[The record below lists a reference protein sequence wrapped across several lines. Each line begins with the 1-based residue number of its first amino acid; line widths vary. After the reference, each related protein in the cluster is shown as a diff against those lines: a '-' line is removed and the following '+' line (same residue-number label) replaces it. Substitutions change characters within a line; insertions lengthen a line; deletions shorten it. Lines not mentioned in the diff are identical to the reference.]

1 MAEQV
6 REGNYGRFGASSLAD
21 GICFTF
27 EGEKDSDCA
36 IRLYEKQKRVD
47 QPCAYRDIPVPKE
60 FCIGAV
66 RSVCIDGLDAEQY
79 DYNYVIDGNVVV
91 DPYARRVVGR
101 EKWGDY
107 RRRDVHYE
115 VHSGFDFSEFDWK
128 NDHCPE
134 IAGTDMVLY
143 KLHVRGF
150 TKDGGV
156 SGRTKGTY
164 AAIVEKI
171 PYLKELG
178 ITTVE
183 LMPAYE
189 FEELVP
195 PKHEEHP
202 MDFEGWAPQ
211 AVAGYQLMQQR
222 EYEEKEKELP
232 GINYWGYGSGNYFA
246 PKASYASGNIPS
258 VEMKEMIRSLH
269 EAGLECVMEMSFDAQ
284 VNPNYIVEVLRYW
297 VLEYHVDGFHLLCSD
312 TAVASVVCDVLLR
325 RTKIFAL
332 HFPDEAWNQQSAY
345 PHLYVYNDDFLY
357 AARKLI
363 NHQDGNMVEYLN
375 QQKKQHPNIGFVNYF
390 ANNNGFTLADTFSY
404 VTKHNEENGEE
415 GADGNDWN
423 YSVNCGVE
431 GVTRKK
437 KILQQRGQLM
447 RQAIAAVVLAQGVPL
462 IFAGDEFGNS
472 QNGNNNA
479 YCQDNQVGWVNW
491 KQLEKHGDYFS
502 YVRSL
507 LALRK
512 MHPCMH
518 NRVPMQMTDYQ
529 SKGTPDLSYHSAQAW
544 NSEIYPSMQAI
555 GEAYCGA
562 YADEAEDFY
571 IGWNFS
577 QSGMSLGLPKAPHA
591 KEWRVVLGD
600 GVVSG
605 DGDRLQ
611 IAGCSTV
618 VLVTAP
624 AGLGSEKHAGID
636 AEPIENGEMPGVEAE
651 LIENEEK
658 PDEGETLT
666 ENVKLPDAEEKL
678 ANGAELPGAE
688 VKSVRSGKLT
698 DFQVNLSESLGM
710 PDAERQPSG
719 NREMPDAEENRSGDR
734 EVPDTEENHAVNRE
748 IPGLEENHT
757 GNGEMPAIAG
767 NGARDKEILETEQ
780 ACIEKNALDGAKP
793 AGEEE
798 KKTAVD
804 KKPSRKKPGKRQR
817 RSRG

>member
-1 MAEQV
+1 MAEQL
-6 REGNYGRFGASSLAD
+6 REGNYCSFGASSLAD

-36 IRLYEKQKRVD
+36 VRLYKKRKRAD
-47 QPCAYRDIPVPKE
+47 QSCGYRDIPVPKE

-66 RSVCIDGLDAEQY
+66 RSVCIGGLDAASY
-79 DYNYVIDGNVVV
+79 DYNYVIDGTVVV
-91 DPYARRVVGR
+91 DPYARRIVGR

-107 RRRDVHYE
+107 SRREVHYE

-134 IAGTDMVLY
+134 IPGTDMVLY

-156 SGRTKGTY
+156 SGKTKGTY
-164 AAIVEKI
+164 AAVTEKI

-178 ITTVE
+178 VTTVE

-195 PKHEEHP
+195 PRHEEHP

-232 GINYWGYGSGNYFA
+232 GTNFWGYGSGNYFA
-246 PKASYASGNIPS
+246 PKASYAAGDSPS
-258 VEMKEMIRSLH
+258 AEMKEMIRCLH
-269 EAGLECVMEMSFDAQ
+269 EAGLECVMEMSFDPQ

-297 VLEYHVDGFHLLCSD
+297 VLEYHVDGFHLHCPD
-312 TAVASVVCDVLLR
+312 TAVASVICDVLLR

-332 HFPDEAWNQQSAY
+332 RFPDEVWEQQSSY

-357 AARKLI
+357 AARKMI
-363 NHQDGNMVEYLN
+363 NHQEGNLVEYLN
-375 QQKKQHPNIGFVNYF
+375 QQKKQHPVIGFVNYF

-404 VTKHNEENGEE
+404 VTKHNEENGED

-431 GVTRKK
+431 GATRKK
-437 KILQQRGQLM
+437 KILQQREQLM
-447 RQAIAAVVLAQGVPL
+447 RQAMAAVVLAQGVPL

-479 YCQDNQVGWVNW
+479 YCQDNRTGWVNW
-491 KQLEKHGDYFS
+491 KQLEKHRDYFD

-507 LALRK
+507 LALRQI
-512 MHPCMH
+512 HPCIRS
-518 NRVPMQMTDYQ
+518 RVPMQMTDYA
-529 SKGTPDLSYHSAQAW
+529 SKGMPDLSYHSAQAW
-544 NSEIYPSMQAI
+544 SGEIYPYMQAI

-562 YADEAEDFY
+562 YCDEAEDLY

-577 QSGMSLGLPKAPHA
+577 QSGMSLGLPKPSHGKAWQA
-591 KEWRVVLGD
+591 VLGD
-600 GVVSG
+600 GVVSE

-611 IAGCSTV
+611 IDGSGAV
-618 VLVTAP
+618 VLITVM
-624 AGLGSEKHAGID
+624 
-636 AEPIENGEMPGVEAE
+636 AEPEPEENR
-651 LIENEEK
+651 
-658 PDEGETLT
+658 
-666 ENVKLPDAEEKL
+666 
-678 ANGAELPGAE
+678 ELPGEEPEFAE
-688 VKSVRSGKLT
+688 YEDASETEMAPIESRDLPANETVFAEQAGTPTDETFFVQQEGTPSDESVSMK
-698 DFQVNLSESLGM
+698 QK
-710 PDAERQPSG
+710 
-719 NREMPDAEENRSGDR
+719 EMPTDEAAFVEQEELSSDEIDSAEQENAPADETASA
-734 EVPDTEENHAVNRE
+734 EQKELPSVETASMKQE
-748 IPGLEENHT
+748 
-757 GNGEMPAIAG
+757 EMPKDEIVSAEQEEAS
-767 NGARDKEILETEQ
+767 AKEAVFVEH
-780 ACIEKNALDGAKP
+780 
-793 AGEEE
+793 EE
-798 KKTAVD
+798 
-804 KKPSRKKPGKRQR
+804 
-817 RSRG
+817 